1 MQSPDRHRPLRHLYS
16 SDNMHAQNF
25 NIPNLKVEQR
35 KTSSAEDMVR
45 KNSAGKLENI
55 HQCPCTRI
63 NRSTIVRLSFLLII
77 TGIKLDFFSPKRF
90 LFIKRAPERKIAN
103 ELPDGDVIEK

>member
-25 NIPNLKVEQR
+25 NIPNLKIEQR

-45 KNSAGKLENI
+45 KNSAGKS
-55 HQCPCTRI
+55 C
-63 NRSTIVRLSFLLII
+63 
-77 TGIKLDFFSPKRF
+77 
-90 LFIKRAPERKIAN
+90 
-103 ELPDGDVIEK
+103 

>member
-25 NIPNLKVEQR
+25 NIPNLKVETR

-45 KNSAGKLENI
+45 KNSAGKLY
-55 HQCPCTRI
+55 Q
-63 NRSTIVRLSFLLII
+63 
-77 TGIKLDFFSPKRF
+77 
-90 LFIKRAPERKIAN
+90 
-103 ELPDGDVIEK
+103 

>member
-25 NIPNLKVEQR
+25 NIPNLKVDTR

-45 KNSAGKLENI
+45 KNSAGKLY
-55 HQCPCTRI
+55 H
-63 NRSTIVRLSFLLII
+63 
-77 TGIKLDFFSPKRF
+77 
-90 LFIKRAPERKIAN
+90 
-103 ELPDGDVIEK
+103 

>member
-25 NIPNLKVEQR
+25 NIPNLKIEQR

-45 KNSAGKLENI
+45 KNSAGKFYRFKTKL
-55 HQCPCTRI
+55 HLLYD
-63 NRSTIVRLSFLLII
+63 RSPSSNLTPNL
-77 TGIKLDFFSPKRF
+77 
-90 LFIKRAPERKIAN
+90 
-103 ELPDGDVIEK
+103 

>member
-25 NIPNLKVEQR
+25 NIPNLKIEQR

-45 KNSAGKLENI
+45 KNSAGKWYTNKKQLFFDYSCNDHLLSIYFTNVKTISIIINI
-55 HQCPCTRI
+55 
-63 NRSTIVRLSFLLII
+63 
-77 TGIKLDFFSPKRF
+77 
-90 LFIKRAPERKIAN
+90 IKR
-103 ELPDGDVIEK
+103 LPKH

>member
-25 NIPNLKVEQR
+25 NIPNLKIEQR

-45 KNSAGKLENI
+45 KNSAGKFDNFKI
-55 HQCPCTRI
+55 Q
-63 NRSTIVRLSFLLII
+63 LSS
-77 TGIKLDFFSPKRF
+77 KLSHDYN
-90 LFIKRAPERKIAN
+90 L
-103 ELPDGDVIEK
+103 